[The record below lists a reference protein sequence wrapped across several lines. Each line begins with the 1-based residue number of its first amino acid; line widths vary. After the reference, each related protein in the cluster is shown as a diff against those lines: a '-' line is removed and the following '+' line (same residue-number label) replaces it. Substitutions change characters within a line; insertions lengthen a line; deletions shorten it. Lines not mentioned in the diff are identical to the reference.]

1 MNDNSFA
8 IGSPLLFF
16 SGSAVSLYLVY
27 MIFYYIYDSL
37 ANHLIRRENLISYLI
52 SLILLINCFLLSLV
66 WIIST
71 SINLKI
77 NDDEDIN
84 TEIPWE
90 YFY

>member
-1 MNDNSFA
+1 MNDNSFV

-27 MIFYYIYDSL
+27 MIFHYIYGSL

-77 NDDEDIN
+77 NDEEDIN
-84 TEIPWE
+84 SEC
-90 YFY
+90 